1 MKQQELIEKLNM
13 FLNESDPQHALLFL
27 GITKASEWI
36 KQITK
41 SWKESCFDY
50 FEKKLSINGDLPIK
64 EQIIKILQQVGGSD
78 SIKFLDR
85 IISEGDSKHGEY
97 IVKDAI
103 NAKAKIK

>member
-36 KQITK
+36 NKLQSHERKVI
-41 SWKESCFDY
+41 FDY
-50 FEKKLSINGDLPIK
+50 FEKKLSIYGDLPIK

-78 SIKFLDR
+78 SIKFLDM